1 MRRPAPATIIATIA
15 LVFAAAPIGA
25 AADSWV
31 KRALYARNAGTVD
44 GFHASKTPRKGSLV
58 VLPAT
63 GKLPASILPAS
74 GSSGAAG
81 GGSTTPAGS
90 SGGAS
95 TDGSGSSAFVANAT
109 AAVTINTA
117 QTSVETLSVKAGTYA
132 IVAKTS
138 LHATV
143 DTSSPGVTCLLKAGS
158 DGDQVDADLSASSD
172 DPVALVT
179 THTFAA
185 AGTVTLTC
193 SADDTGVVASDTHI
207 LALKVGTVT
216 SS

>member
-1 MRRPAPATIIATIA
+1 MRRPAPATIIATVA
-15 LVFAAAPIGA
+15 LVLAVTPVGS

-31 KRALYARNAGTVD
+31 KHALYARNAGTVD
-44 GFHASKTPRKGSLV
+44 GFSASKTPRKGGLL
-58 VLPAT
+58 VLPKS

-74 GSSGAAG
+74 SGGSTG
-81 GGSTTPAGS
+81 GGSSTPAAPAGTPSDS
-90 SGGAS
+90 SGSA
-95 TDGSGSSAFVANAT
+95 AFVANGT
-109 AAVTINTA
+109 APVTINTA
-117 QTSVETLSVKAGTYA
+117 QTSVETLSLKAGSYA

-158 DGDQVDADLSASSD
+158 DGDQVDTDLSSSSD

-193 SADDTGVVASDTHI
+193 AADDTGVTASDVHIVALRVAS
-207 LALKVGTVT
+207 VT